1 VKTVGDIFKFQK
13 LGFLIISCAKNC
25 LQHQI
30 KNQSVNILQSV
41 FFHKSGIMNARKK
54 NMPTKI
60 LVIDDDLAITEL
72 MSMLLKTHGFDVITT
87 NSGVEGVK
95 LVEEKSPSVVLLDLM
110 MPDMDGWQVSKAVRA
125 FSNVPILIL
134 SAINDPSMVASV
146 LDTGAD
152 DFLVKPVPSSVLVA
166 HIRKMVRQ
174 TGSLD
179 KVNLKKN
186 SNPIARNTQPI
197 LS

>member
-1 VKTVGDIFKFQK
+1 
-13 LGFLIISCAKNC
+13 
-25 LQHQI
+25 
-30 KNQSVNILQSV
+30 
-41 FFHKSGIMNARKK
+41 MN
-54 NMPTKI
+54 TKI

-87 NSGVEGVK
+87 NSGAEGIR
-95 LVEEKSPSVVLLDLM
+95 LVEQKKPNVVLLDLM
-110 MPDMDGWQVSKAVRA
+110 MPDIDGWQVSKAVRG

-146 LDTGAD
+146 LDAGAD

-174 TGSLD
+174 TGSLE
-179 KVNLKKN
+179 KVSIKN
-186 SNPIARNTQPI
+186 NSIPKTQPVP
-197 LS
+197 L